1 MPSYISFYIILEV
14 LNYYDS
20 DPYIY
25 IYIYLINI
33 YPPMSSLG
41 SVEPRE
47 AANTCLTPIQRR
59 WAPAALPLAPPL
71 VLCLLMYSCTVM

>member
-1 MPSYISFYIILEV
+1 M
-14 LNYYDS
+14 
-20 DPYIY
+20 
-25 IYIYLINI
+25 INI

-71 VLCLLMYSCTVM
+71 VLCLLMYCHVMF